1 MLKELSNDEEAS
13 IFLKKKLESA
23 QWFATALKERENTL
37 LNTMNCILE
46 LQETFFK
53 SGDLK
58 ELKPMKLMDI
68 AQKIKL
74 DISTISRVTNS
85 KYIETP
91 FGTFLLKDFFSAAY
105 NKDDGSSVSNKVV
118 KSHLV
123 DLLEMEDKKDPY
135 TDEYIAEKL
144 GEKGYHIA
152 RRTVAKYREQ
162 LGYVKARLRKTL

>member
-1 MLKELSNDEEAS
+1 MMKKPV
-13 IFLKKKLESA
+13 FLKNKLESA

-46 LQETFFK
+46 LQEVFFK

-91 FGTFLLKDFFSAAY
+91 FGTFLLKEFFSEAY
-105 NKDDGSSVSNKVV
+105 SKEDGSSVSNKVV
-118 KSHLV
+118 KSHLT
-123 DLLEMEDKKDPY
+123 DLLDTEDKKDPY

-162 LGYVKARLRKTL
+162 LGYAKARLRKTL